1 MGHIQKVELNFHQVH
16 VVFKVTTYY
25 TCTRKNLFC
34 VVPNVILDN
43 FIHYLKPVLCFTKF
57 CFQKFSLLHPS

>member
-25 TCTRKNLFC
+25 TRKNLFC